1 MIEMLCVVVIM
12 AIAAAIVYAG
22 MSNQG
27 YIQAKSAARNIVSD
41 LLLAQNIA
49 ISTQAPVYVKFNTT
63 GASVGGI
70 NGNTYG
76 LCTAISPSA
85 IFLINPLTQQA
96 YTNTWSNQDWSIQ
109 SVSFGGQTYM
119 DFSALGVPESTPGTN
134 IAASST
140 IVVNSNGYTS
150 TITIQANTGDI
161 TVQ

>member
-22 MSNQG
+22 MTNQG

-49 ISTQAPVYVKFNTT
+49 ISTQAPVYVSFNT
-63 GASVGGI
+63 GSSASGGI
-70 NGNTYG
+70 NGESYG
-76 LCTAISPSA
+76 LCTSISGSA
-85 IFLINPLTQQA
+85 VFLINPLTQQA
-96 YTNTWSNQDWSIQ
+96 YTNSWANQDWSIQ
-109 SVSFGGQTYM
+109 SVSFGGQTFM
-119 DFSALGVPESTPGTN
+119 DFNALGVPESTPGTN
-134 IAASST
+134 ISSSST
-140 IVVNSNGYTS
+140 IVVNSNGYTC